1 VAVVNVAEVFQILN
15 MTILCHFHV
24 AEATRHQIF
33 SYFANHAI
41 EVSRIV
47 VLVKFMTDKLELI
60 AVIKELSSSRREHLV
75 SALGQQKKEED
86 VKTEQLIQMGVVIYI
101 NFHNTI

>member
-1 VAVVNVAEVFQILN
+1 
-15 MTILCHFHV
+15 MTISCHIHV
-24 AEATRHQIF
+24 AETVMCRIF

-47 VLVKFMTDKLELI
+47 VLVKFIKDKLELI
-60 AVIKELSSSRREHLV
+60 AAIKQQLSSRRAHQV

-86 VKTEQLIQMGVVIYI
+86 VKTEQLIQMGVVIYT
-101 NFHNTI
+101 NFHKTI